1 MEVSLEHSLEQS
13 LKHEVNS
20 TRKGGRDAIIYQS
33 LFLMNLLL
41 IPGLSFLLLIW
52 FFLKNKDQRGWQRI
66 HLYRSIQLS
75 VLAGFFIIIIPLIVL
90 FTTNAFEAS
99 LMVMIVYF
107 VTMHA
112 AFVLLGMLN
121 VSRAMAKKL
130 PLF

>member
-20 TRKGGRDAIIYQS
+20 SRKDGRDAIIYQS

-52 FFLKNKDQRGWQRI
+52 LFLKNKDQRGWQRI
-66 HLYRSIQLS
+66 HLYRSVQLS

-90 FTTNAFEAS
+90 FATNAFEAS

-121 VSRAMAKKL
+121 ISRAMAKKL

>member
-1 MEVSLEHSLEQS
+1 MKNSVEQS
-13 LKHEVNS
+13 SNQHHSAKD
-20 TRKGGRDAIIYQS
+20 GRDAIIYQS

-41 IPGLSFLLLIW
+41 IPGLSFLILIW
-52 FFLKNKDQRGWQRI
+52 LFIKKKHQKGWQCI

-75 VLAGFFIIIIPLIVL
+75 ILAGFFIIVIPLVVL
-90 FTTNAFEAS
+90 LTTDAFEVS
-99 LMVMIVYF
+99 LMVMIIYF

>member
-13 LKHEVNS
+13 LEHNVNS
-20 TRKGGRDAIIYQS
+20 SRKDGRGAIVYQS

-66 HLYRSIQLS
+66 HLYRSVQLS
-75 VLAGFFIIIIPLIVL
+75 VFAGFFIIIIPLIVL

-121 VSRAMAKKL
+121 ISRAMAKKL

>member
-1 MEVSLEHSLEQS
+1 MKNSVEQLSSENHSA
-13 LKHEVNS
+13 KD
-20 TRKGGRDAIIYQS
+20 GRDAIIYQS

-41 IPGLSFLLLIW
+41 IPGLSFLILIW
-52 FFLKNKDQRGWQRI
+52 LFIKKKPHKGWQGI

-75 VLAGFFIIIIPLIVL
+75 ILAGFFIIIIPLVVL
-90 FTTNAFEAS
+90 LTTDAFEVS
-99 LMVMIVYF
+99 LMVMIIYF